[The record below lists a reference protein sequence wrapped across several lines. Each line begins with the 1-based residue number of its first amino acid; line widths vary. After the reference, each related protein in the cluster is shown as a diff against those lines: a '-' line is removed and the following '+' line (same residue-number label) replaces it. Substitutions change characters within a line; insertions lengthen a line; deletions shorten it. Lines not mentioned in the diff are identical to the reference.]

1 MFSRTRPDK
10 EIEGIIGRRGK
21 RRHAD
26 RGTKR
31 KKRQEKRISRGK
43 NVSPRS
49 TRAAR
54 KTLQDDSSKG
64 SAGPQMCVIFGS

>member
-26 RGTKR
+26 RGTKE
-31 KKRQEKRISRGK
+31 KRQEKRISRGK
-43 NVSPRS
+43 TVSPRS
-49 TRAAR
+49 MRAAR

-64 SAGPQMCVIFGS
+64 SAGPQVYVIFGS